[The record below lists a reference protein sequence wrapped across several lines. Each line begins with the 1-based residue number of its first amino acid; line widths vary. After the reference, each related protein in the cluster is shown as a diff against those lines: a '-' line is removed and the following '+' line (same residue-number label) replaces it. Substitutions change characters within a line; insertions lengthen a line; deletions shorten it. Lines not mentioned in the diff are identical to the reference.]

1 MMNLK
6 NNVLRFRS
14 PEPQVETGTTSK
26 SLPPKL
32 HPKVKRRRLVWLVL
46 MVLFFGWCIIQ
57 LVVQEIRIAH
67 KEELLHKRQ
76 QDLATVEATNKK
88 LIEDVKRYRD
98 KDYLMEQAH
107 KHGYGKIGEKNVSIE
122 NE

>member
-14 PEPQVETGTTSK
+14 PEPLVETNTASQ

-32 HPKVKRRRLVWLVL
+32 HPKVKRRRLFWLVL

-67 KEELLHKRQ
+67 KEELLHTKQ
-76 QDLATVEATNKK
+76 QELATVEAANKK
-88 LIEDVKRYRD
+88 LQEDVKRYED

-107 KHGYGKIGEKNVSIE
+107 KHGYGKAGEKNVTIE
-122 NE
+122 ND